1 MAIHNIQESNA
12 LLLYRVGPVLVCS
25 PTMPV
30 EVVMIPPKITVP
42 PGANVAEPGVFK
54 SMHGMVRLVD
64 LRVRFGVDKSDF
76 SDPGKVVVVEVE
88 GGHAGFWVD
97 EIEDVISFPES
108 GWKQVPAY
116 IPRNVFSRTLLH
128 KENIRLYADFEQLD
142 KFKSTGY
149 LRKHIEMIKATE
161 NRSVDKSPLEVTD
174 KNVFDGSKKTN
185 KENKNNG
192 DELKTENKV
201 STDSRVEQNKNV
213 SYEEKPSSLVIKSRQ
228 VNEVKKKATIKTSQA
243 REVIERQAR
252 VRDEV
257 KRHEVANVRTVK
269 REINL
274 PRAAEGDAEV
284 VLKKSRMKPEKE
296 MSKQLTNNH
305 ISKNRREESK
315 DGGFIWL
322 VGVSVVFIGA
332 LFAFFNSSDFNK
344 DDKYTIVNP
353 SQTEQLND
361 VDEQVGLISEG
372 LNDEIEKTEEFDVVK
387 EIKVDDKIESE
398 AEIKTEVEEQAE
410 QLIET
415 QVEQQVETQSDP
427 SVESQRMLQV
437 ETPDELQTQTKSE
450 IKEDSKEEG
459 DVRITKNERGVL
471 IEINDFDEASE
482 NELKEIS
489 HQADD
494 EKASDEFAGPREQ
507 EINRAAKPDSYTVK
521 AEILLEKATASKDS
535 GLTEEKHGTE
545 NIKVLNESKTEISL
559 NTKEKAMQNKQTKV
573 SRKKYIHVVV
583 KGDTLWYIAKKYVQN
598 PWRYPELA
606 RLSNIKNPDLIYPG
620 DQVTIIIN
628 FRRKN

>member
-1 MAIHNIQESNA
+1 LAIHNIQESNA